1 LRCRFVQFKL
11 VADFLEARSE
21 SFNLLLLLCNGR
33 LKALQSRSA
42 EALDEVDRFAC
53 LTSAAPIGADIQM
66 PK

>member
-1 LRCRFVQFKL
+1 LFTRFKPV
-11 VADFLEARSE
+11 VHFLEARSK
-21 SFNLLLLLCNGR
+21 SFNLLLLLGYGR

-42 EALDEVDRFAC
+42 EALDEVDRFAR